1 LKQGRF
7 RRTAY
12 KVAIRRAARQFFDQP
27 KVLDDPLA
35 VPIIRA
41 DATEKLRASP
51 DERQHPV
58 ARAFRTFMAA
68 RSRYAEYSASLR
80 VFEAGHPAT
89 QAWKLTRLQGA
100 AIAIPP
106 SLKLVPVD
114 FERQTLAA
122 GLEQGGFDSTSPA
135 FFSWLGVTPYLTRES
150 CMATLRF
157 IAQLLP
163 GSGVAFDFAVDP
175 KLLNLRSGLPCTR
188 YPGGSRLRASPFNS
202 SFVQPNSHRN
212 SGTWDSGAP
221 KYWARRKSTLAISR
235 TARTDRGFGAA
246 WDSLWG
252 HGCQVMCTRLL

>member
-7 RRTAY
+7 RRTGY

-41 DATEKLRASP
+41 DAREKLRASP

-58 ARAFRTFMAA
+58 ARAFRAFMAA

-100 AIAIPP
+100 GIAIPP

-135 FFSWLGVTPYLTRES
+135 FFSWLGVTPYLSRES

-163 GSGVAFDFAVDP
+163 GSGVAFDFGCGPQVTQPAPAACPARDIP
-175 KLLNLRSGLPCTR
+175 AGRGCGRALSTLLSSNPTR
-188 YPGGSRLRASPFNS
+188 TGTQEHGIPA
-202 SFVQPNSHRN
+202 HRN
-212 SGTWDSGAP
+212 TGHGGNQRLLFQGP
-221 KYWARRKSTLAISR
+221 RGR
-235 TARTDRGFGAA
+235 TAGSGRPGTAYGGM
-246 WDSLWG
+246 G
-252 HGCQVMCTRLL
+252 VK